1 MATDPIKRELS
12 RLERLIHLVK
22 SHTKPKHLTMEDL
35 IDSVLHA
42 LDVDQDRSL
51 PKLVQFRLVPSNSE
65 KVQVIQ
71 ELLDDWSI
79 ERPPS
84 PAPAVKC
91 NQKSS
96 EFLRSGDRWLTRKT
110 NHFDAL
116 VNYNESIAFAENG
129 SRQLALGYA
138 RRSAVYAHWKLYE
151 LCLENIRLAQ
161 SVEDGCPD
169 SVVAELLER
178 EQICVAHLKDFP
190 EMCKEDEETY
200 LPKLSFPPH
209 AKVPFIAECLDI
221 RQNEQY
227 GRYIITHKNLVPGQ
241 VLAVEERYLN
251 ILLPSLRHQRCAHCL
266 KENSLSLI
274 PCTGCTSTMFCSR
287 KCLNTAQHTYH
298 PFECPIIDYLH
309 LNFDRFHLSAL
320 RATIMAFIS
329 LRSVDR
335 VSRIVSDGDNVKPVT
350 AFTVNHRKR
359 AVAQK
364 YLQIHTFPT
373 KQHLRTVPD
382 LIGTAVVVASLSRH
396 LLINTKF
403 CELVSDQ
410 HGRSMLIELLFR
422 HMQISRMYF
431 HSLSSA
437 DRQYRSDQGG
447 LRGTGVFPF
456 CSLINHACTPNI
468 VRVPFGTKMVVF
480 VLRPICAGEQLFDNY
495 G

>member
-1 MATDPIKRELS
+1 
-12 RLERLIHLVK
+12 
-22 SHTKPKHLTMEDL
+22 MEDL
-35 IDSVLHA
+35 IDTVIHA
-42 LDVDQDRSL
+42 LDVDSDRSL

-84 PAPAVKC
+84 PQPSVKC

-96 EFLRSGDRWLTRKT
+96 EFLRSGDRWLARKT
-110 NHFDAL
+110 NNFDAL
-116 VNYNESIAFAENG
+116 LNYNESIAFAETG
-129 SRQLALGYA
+129 SQQLALGYA
-138 RRSAVYAHWKLYE
+138 RRSVVYAKWKMYE
-151 LCLENIRLAQ
+151 LCLENIRLAR

-169 SVVAELLER
+169 AIVDELAELEL
-178 EQICVAHLKDFP
+178 QCVQLLKECP
-190 EMCKEDEETY
+190 EDVSKEDEEAY

-209 AKVPFIAECLDI
+209 AKVPFIADCLDI

-227 GRYIITHKNLVPGQ
+227 GRYIITHKDLVPGQ

-251 ILLPSLRHQRCAHCL
+251 ILLPALRHQRCAHCL

-287 KCLNTAQHTYH
+287 KCQNTAQHTYH

-320 RATIMAFIS
+320 RTTIMAFIS
-329 LRSVDR
+329 LRTVEQVTR
-335 VSRIVSDGDNVKPVT
+335 VVSEGDHVHPVT

-359 AVAQK
+359 AVAQR
-364 YLQIHTFPT
+364 YLQVHTFPT
-373 KQHLRTVPD
+373 KQHLRSVPD
-382 LIGTAVVVASLSRH
+382 LIATAVVVASLSRH
-396 LLINTKF
+396 LLVNTKF

-410 HGRSMLIELLFR
+410 HGRTVLIELLFR

-437 DRQYRSDQGG
+437 DKQYRSDQGG

-468 VRVPFGTKMVVF
+468 VRVQFGTKMVVF
-480 VLRPICAGEQLFDNY
+480 VLRPIRAGEQLFDNY